1 MAKRTSLKDRKGVDI
16 LFDSTDALE
25 TKSQKSS
32 DTLQPS
38 KEDSKDYNVSKDPNL
53 VKITVFIRNDQMA
66 DIEQIQVD
74 ERRRTGTKPDK
85 YKLAQEAY
93 DLLIQKYKNT

>member
-1 MAKRTSLKDRKGVDI
+1 MTKRTSLKDRKGVDI
-16 LFDSTDALE
+16 LFDSTDSLE
-25 TKSQKSS
+25 AKSQKPS
-32 DTLQPS
+32 DTSQPS

-53 VKITVFIRNDQMA
+53 IKITVFIRNDQMA